1 MKKIFTIALIIC
13 CFCLNLETTKAN
25 DTIII
30 SSIDTAKQ
38 ASLEEDKPLLLIF
51 GADWC
56 KPCKNLHNDV
66 DANLEEIASKYIV
79 CNVDYDTNIDLAR
92 KYGVRAIPNTVI
104 LRKNDFSRIK
114 QKLGYSD
121 YNSYKQW
128 LGL

>member
-13 CFCLNLETTKAN
+13 CFCLNLEATKAN

-30 SSIDTAKQ
+30 SSVDTAKQ

-51 GADWC
+51 SADWC
-56 KPCKNLHNDV
+56 KPCKNLRDDI

-79 CNVDYDTNIDLAR
+79 CHVEYDTNKELAR
-92 KYGVRAIPNTVI
+92 KYGVKAIPNTII
-104 LRKNDFSRIK
+104 LKKNDFSTAS

-121 YNSYKQW
+121 YSMYKRW

>member
-13 CFCLNLETTKAN
+13 CFCLNLEATKAN

-30 SSIDTAKQ
+30 SSVDTAKQ

-56 KPCKNLHNDV
+56 KHCKNLKD
-66 DANLEEIASKYIV
+66 DIDSNLEEIASEYIV
-79 CNVDYDTNIDLAR
+79 CHVDYDTNKELAR
-92 KYGVRAIPNTVI
+92 KYGVKAIPNSVI
-104 LRKNDFSRIK
+104 LRKNDFSRVN

-121 YNSYKQW
+121 YSLYKRW